1 MPLKQKNMKTKYLSS
16 IAILLIALM
25 FASCE
30 KSKTMLNYVSGDDK
44 DKIDLKGS
52 LMKPDMKYE
61 NIYAELVE
69 KVVYVYFNETVENCA
84 MTLTAKNGDVLYA
97 RRVSKQQPATLRIFM
112 GNEPTGDYKLYIT
125 NGVDEASGWFRLDN
139 SSEINIVSI
148 IKPINNEKDDYDV
161 HGALGN
167 ERM

>member
-1 MPLKQKNMKTKYLSS
+1 MKYKPLLLS
-16 IAILLIALM
+16 ILAVLALILV
-25 FASCE
+25 SCE
-30 KSKTMLNYVSGDDK
+30 KDRPMMQYVSGSDK

-52 LMKPDMKYE
+52 LMKPDMKFD

-125 NGVDEASGWFRLDN
+125 NGVDEASGWFHLDN
-139 SSEINIVSI
+139 SSEINHS
-148 IKPINNEKDDYDV
+148 INNNKTYQQ
-161 HGALGN
+161 
-167 ERM
+167 

>member
-1 MPLKQKNMKTKYLSS
+1 MKYKPLLLS
-16 IAILLIALM
+16 ILAVLALILV
-25 FASCE
+25 SCE
-30 KSKTMLNYVSGDDK
+30 KDRPMMQYVSGSDK

-52 LMKPDMKYE
+52 LMKPDMKFD

-125 NGVDEASGWFRLDN
+125 NGVDEASGWFHLDN
-139 SSEINIVSI
+139 SSEINYS
-148 IKPINNEKDDYDV
+148 INNKTYQQ
-161 HGALGN
+161 
-167 ERM
+167 

>member
-1 MPLKQKNMKTKYLSS
+1 MKYKPLLLS
-16 IAILLIALM
+16 ILAVLALILV
-25 FASCE
+25 SCE
-30 KSKTMLNYVSGDDK
+30 KDRPMMQYVSGSDK

-52 LMKPDMKYE
+52 LMKPDMKFD

-125 NGVDEASGWFRLDN
+125 NGVDEASGWFHLDN
-139 SSEINIVSI
+139 SSETNYS
-148 IKPINNEKDDYDV
+148 INNKTYQ
-161 HGALGN
+161 
-167 ERM
+167 

>member
-1 MPLKQKNMKTKYLSS
+1 MKYKPISLLILTIITLMLVSCVKTKP
-16 IAILLIALM
+16 
-25 FASCE
+25 
-30 KSKTMLNYVSGDDK
+30 TMEYVSGSDK

-52 LMKPDMKYE
+52 LMKPDMRYV

-112 GNEPTGDYKLYIT
+112 GDEPTGDYKLYIT
-125 NGVDEASGWFRLDN
+125 NGVDEASGWFHFEN
-139 SSEINIVSI
+139 PSEINLSI
-148 IKPINNEKDDYDV
+148 TNKT
-161 HGALGN
+161 LQQ
-167 ERM
+167 

>member
-1 MPLKQKNMKTKYLSS
+1 MYKTMKYKPLLLS
-16 IAILLIALM
+16 ILTVIVLT

-30 KSKTMLNYVSGDDK
+30 KQKPMMNYVSGDDK

-52 LMKPDMKYE
+52 LMKPDMRYV

-69 KVVYVYFNETVENCA
+69 KVVYVYFNEMVENCA
-84 MTLTAKNGDVLYA
+84 MTLTAKNGDVFFA

-125 NGVDEASGWFRLDN
+125 NGMDEASGWFHFEN
-139 SSEINIVSI
+139 PSEIKLS
-148 IKPINNEKDDYDV
+148 INNKN
-161 HGALGN
+161 LLQ
-167 ERM
+167 

>member
-1 MPLKQKNMKTKYLSS
+1 MHKTMKYKTLIFS
-16 IAILLIALM
+16 ILAVITLM
-25 FASCE
+25 LVSCE
-30 KSKTMLNYVSGDDK
+30 KNKTMMEYVSGDDK

-69 KVVYVYFNETVENCA
+69 NVVYVYFNELVDNCA

-112 GNEPTGDYKLYIT
+112 GDEPTGDYKLYIT
-125 NGVDEASGWFRLDN
+125 NGVDEASGWFHLEN
-139 SSEINIVSI
+139 TLENIFS
-148 IKPINNEKDDYDV
+148 INNKTYQQ
-161 HGALGN
+161 
-167 ERM
+167 

>member
-1 MPLKQKNMKTKYLSS
+1 MYKTMKYKPLLFS
-16 IAILLIALM
+16 ILTVIVLT

-30 KSKTMLNYVSGDDK
+30 KQKPMMNYVSGDDK

-52 LMKPDMKYE
+52 LMKPDMRYV

-69 KVVYVYFNETVENCA
+69 KVVYVYFNEMVENCA
-84 MTLTAKNGDVLYA
+84 MTLTAKNGDVFFA

-125 NGVDEASGWFRLDN
+125 NGMDEASGWFHFEN
-139 SSEINIVSI
+139 PSEIKLS
-148 IKPINNEKDDYDV
+148 INNKN
-161 HGALGN
+161 LLQ
-167 ERM
+167 

>member
-1 MPLKQKNMKTKYLSS
+1 MKYKPLLLS
-16 IAILLIALM
+16 ILTVIVLT

-30 KSKTMLNYVSGDDK
+30 KQKPMMNYVSGDDK

-52 LMKPDMKYE
+52 LMKPDMRYV

-69 KVVYVYFNETVENCA
+69 KVVYVYFNEMVENCA
-84 MTLTAKNGDVLYA
+84 MTLTAKNGDVFVA

-125 NGVDEASGWFRLDN
+125 NGMDEASGWFHFEN
-139 SSEINIVSI
+139 PSEIKLS
-148 IKPINNEKDDYDV
+148 INNKNI
-161 HGALGN
+161 LQ
-167 ERM
+167 

>member
-1 MPLKQKNMKTKYLSS
+1 MYKTMKYKPLLLS
-16 IAILLIALM
+16 ILTVIVLA

-30 KSKTMLNYVSGDDK
+30 KQKPMMNYASGDDK

-52 LMKPDMKYE
+52 LMKPDMRYV

-69 KVVYVYFNETVENCA
+69 KVVYVYFNEMVENCA
-84 MTLTAKNGDVLYA
+84 MTLTAKNGDVFFA

-125 NGVDEASGWFRLDN
+125 NGVDEASGWFHFEN
-139 SSEINIVSI
+139 PSEIKLS
-148 IKPINNEKDDYDV
+148 INNKNI
-161 HGALGN
+161 LQ
-167 ERM
+167 

>member
-1 MPLKQKNMKTKYLSS
+1 MKYKPLLLS
-16 IAILLIALM
+16 ILAVLALILV
-25 FASCE
+25 SCE
-30 KSKTMLNYVSGDDK
+30 KDRPMMQYVSGSDK

-52 LMKPDMKYE
+52 LMKPDMKFD

-125 NGVDEASGWFRLDN
+125 NGVDEASGWFHLDN
-139 SSEINIVSI
+139 SSEINLS
-148 IKPINNEKDDYDV
+148 INNKTYQQ
-161 HGALGN
+161 
-167 ERM
+167 